1 MRYHVGR
8 LCGLLDG
15 ADRKDSD
22 AHQENPQR
30 TSCQDLCHAL
40 CIRLEVS
47 LVFIFYFSI
56 LICFLTPPSSDLV
69 TLTRAHISDL
79 ARAHCHILSDKWPI
93 CIQKCICKTIYIQY
107 WAVWTPTLA
116 LGRFYLHCLCCLNT
130 WLPLRN
136 LVSASQDGKLI
147 VWDSY
152 STNKASRGDIL
163 FGLRFQNQT

>member
-1 MRYHVGR
+1 MQTSLLSRKSRIVCSFFSRALTSCYVDYRSSFFLLFLPFLNTNCFYFATSSGTASPSMRYHVGR

-56 LICFLTPPSSDLV
+56 LICFLTQQSSDSV
-69 TLTRAHISDL
+69 TLTRAHISVS
-79 ARAHCHILSDKWPI
+79 ARAHCHIWSD
-93 CIQKCICKTIYIQY
+93 
-107 WAVWTPTLA
+107 
-116 LGRFYLHCLCCLNT
+116 
-130 WLPLRN
+130 
-136 LVSASQDGKLI
+136 
-147 VWDSY
+147 
-152 STNKASRGDIL
+152 
-163 FGLRFQNQT
+163 